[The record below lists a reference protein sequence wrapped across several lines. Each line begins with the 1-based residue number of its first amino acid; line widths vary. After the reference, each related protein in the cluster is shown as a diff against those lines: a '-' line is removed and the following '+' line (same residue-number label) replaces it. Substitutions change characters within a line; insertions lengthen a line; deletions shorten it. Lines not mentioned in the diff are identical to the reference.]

1 MPYIIDGHNLIAH
14 LDDIDL
20 TDPHDEARLVLK
32 LKGFCARVRKKCI
45 VIFDKGLPG
54 GTSSLSNHSVK
65 VIFAAAHQTNADR
78 IIMERIKR
86 TPDATN
92 WTVVTS
98 DEEIRTVARS
108 AGMNALHCVD
118 FAEIVNPPPAQDKPH
133 RGVDEHVRVS
143 EDEIEEWLDI
153 FGDDVAIDDTG
164 ITPAEPMS
172 SSPPPAPGRTSA
184 PQPSNHETSQEKA
197 ASKTNQTKKKQ
208 PEQTKKPTPRV
219 RAEAGMDDVHVSDKE
234 VEAWLEVFEE
244 GAKKR
249 EPTDKAK
256 RIRPRHKQ
264 QPDRSKDSARAND
277 ETQKKAPDE
286 NSVEAW
292 LEIFGEEDKDRPPT
306 DPAPQRAMPDKQGHF
321 GKKKTRR
328 DPGVHK
334 NMGTSEDIFLSEGE
348 VEAWMDLF
356 EHGDDDDR

>member
-20 TDPHDEARLVLK
+20 TDPHDEAKLVLK
-32 LKGFCARVRKKCI
+32 LKGFCARVHKKCI
-45 VIFDKGLPG
+45 VIFDRGLPG
-54 GTSSLSNHSVK
+54 GTSGLSNHSVK

-78 IIMERIKR
+78 IIMERIQH
-86 TPDATN
+86 TPDAAN
-92 WTVVTS
+92 WTVVSS

-108 AGMNALHCVD
+108 AGMNAMHCAE
-118 FAEIVNPPPAQDKPH
+118 FSEIVNPPPEDKPH

-153 FGDDVAIDDTG
+153 FGDDVVIDDTG
-164 ITPAEPMS
+164 ITPAEPVS
-172 SSPPPAPGRTSA
+172 SARPSATERTPAPPPSGKAHTKSTGKTGKEKQRT
-184 PQPSNHETSQEKA
+184 T
-197 ASKTNQTKKKQ
+197 TKKN
-208 PEQTKKPTPRV
+208 TPRV

-244 GAKKR
+244 EAKQR
-249 EPTDKAK
+249 EPTDRAK

-264 QPDRSKDSARAND
+264 QPDATKDND
-277 ETQKKAPDE
+277 KAKKDTPNE

-306 DPAPQRAMPDKQGHF
+306 DPAPQRARPDKQGHF

-328 DPGVHK
+328 DPSVHK
-334 NMGTSEDIFLSEGE
+334 NMGTSEDVFLSEGE

-356 EHGDDDDR
+356 EQGDNDDK